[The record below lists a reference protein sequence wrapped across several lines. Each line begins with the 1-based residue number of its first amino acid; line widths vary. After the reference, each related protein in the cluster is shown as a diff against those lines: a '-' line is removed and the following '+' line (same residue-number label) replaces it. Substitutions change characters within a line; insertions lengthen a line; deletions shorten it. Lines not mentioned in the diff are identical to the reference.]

1 MLHCLDVPEDTR
13 RIQMGGN
20 MNIYMGGDPVERNF
34 ECKQHITFVRCNI
47 LTSTRIGVGVVDS
60 LMLRPCIEV
69 N

>member
-1 MLHCLDVPEDTR
+1 
-13 RIQMGGN
+13 